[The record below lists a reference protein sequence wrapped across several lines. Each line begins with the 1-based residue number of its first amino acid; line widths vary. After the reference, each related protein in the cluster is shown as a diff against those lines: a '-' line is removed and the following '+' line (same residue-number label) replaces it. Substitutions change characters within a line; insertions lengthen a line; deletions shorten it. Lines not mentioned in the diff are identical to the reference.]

1 MPDEILPFNRCS
13 GVEGVTSTDF
23 GMALFTYPNGISF
36 AKTSAVEIG
45 GFARRQLVVSG
56 TKGTVELKPL
66 EMLASGGQ
74 FTTSTEYTDL
84 SWTNR
89 GVSCNS
95 AIHDRYDSMMA
106 SFAAM
111 VRGEKENPW
120 DYDYE
125 LQLYRCVLRA
135 CGYPEGFCQ

>member
-66 EMLASGGQ
+66 EMLASDGQ
-74 FTTSTEYTDL
+74 FTTSTEYTNL

-95 AIHDRYDSMMA
+95 AIHDRYDSMMERE
-106 SFAAM
+106 SI
-111 VRGEKENPW
+111 
-120 DYDYE
+120 YE
-125 LQLYRCVLRA
+125 V
-135 CGYPEGFCQ
+135 